1 MKQSVF
7 IIALCWIVMTS
18 CAQQTK
24 MSEASTGN
32 DKGKTDSVAK
42 TDKPGWKVLLN
53 GKQVL
58 QTSTENE
65 SSNRKTISTAE
76 LGGKA
81 SLDIIY
87 TESPDAKL
95 KRSFIVMNNQRN
107 ELLRKD
113 NTTKFTLNSSELSAL
128 AQKSKELVIYT
139 IGIPSDPAVAATVR
153 VRPVH
158 VFTLTVQ

>member
-1 MKQSVF
+1 MKQLLCVF
-7 IIALCWIVMTS
+7 SLCWIVLTS

-24 MSEASTGN
+24 MSEANTSN
-32 DKGKTDSVAK
+32 NKGKTDTVTNS
-42 TDKPGWKVLLN
+42 DKPGWKVVLN

-58 QTSTENE
+58 QTNTENE
-65 SSNRKTISTAE
+65 SSNRKAVSTAD
-76 LGGKA
+76 LGCKA
-81 SLDIIY
+81 SLEIIY

-113 NTTKFTLNSSELSAL
+113 DITKFTLSSRELASL

-139 IGIPSDPAVAATVR
+139 LGIPSDPAVAATVR

-158 VFTLTVQ
+158 VFTLAVQ